1 MKILI
6 TSNDHPHYD
15 KVGEIVGRYKD
26 KWEVRI
32 PSRNGGLVTFV
43 NEGDFK
49 MTKDQDLEKAV
60 KAAKEGDS
68 GPLADLMSKRTAK
81 QNEAKAKEATKRIRS
96 QRSDYQSDG
105 LGCVEKVSSVERDWD
120 QPRPDNPY
128 GY

>member
-15 KVGEIVGRYKD
+15 KTGEIVGRLGE

-32 PSRNGGLVTFV
+32 PNKGGSLVTFV

-49 MTKDQDLEKAV
+49 LTKDQSVTEAVEAAKNGDPEPLARLISEVNGEGNEQKA
-60 KAAKEGDS
+60 KAAAE
-68 GPLADLMSKRTAK
+68 
-81 QNEAKAKEATKRIRS
+81 RIR
-96 QRSDYQSDG
+96 RSDYQPDG
-105 LGCVEKVSSVERDWD
+105 LGCVEKVSGVERDWD